1 MLTDKVRTSTYASF
15 ILGTPTVFNDAVV
28 LDVGCGTGILSMFA
42 ARSGAKRVYAV
53 DASDIV
59 KRTEKIIKDNGHDD
73 VITYVSHPSFLTKT
87 KKNRITHLLCVCAW
101 GGCICTNEGIKLRLE

>member
-1 MLTDKVRTSTYASF
+1 MLTDKVRTSSYASF

-42 ARSGAKRVYAV
+42 VRSGARRVYAV

-59 KRTEKIIKDNGHDD
+59 KRAESIIKDNGHED
-73 VITYVSHPSFLTKT
+73 VITYVPINFPHTQ
-87 KKNRITHLLCVCAW
+87 ITINPFHSL
-101 GGCICTNEGIKLRLE
+101 GY